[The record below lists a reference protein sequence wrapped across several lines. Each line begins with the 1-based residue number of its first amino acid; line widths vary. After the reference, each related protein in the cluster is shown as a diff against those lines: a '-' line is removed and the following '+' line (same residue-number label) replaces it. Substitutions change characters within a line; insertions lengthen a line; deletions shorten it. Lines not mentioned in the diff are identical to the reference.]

1 MVIIYKICRNEIP
14 IVYDGDLMKEEDV
27 LEWLISNKSTGD
39 DDEEIE
45 LVSFKALI
53 TLVESVDH
61 LAVLFC
67 KSSHSFSWTQT

>member
-1 MVIIYKICRNEIP
+1 MVINYESRNEIP

-39 DDEEIE
+39 EEEEIE

-67 KSSHSFSWTQT
+67 RSSRGAQTENSC